1 VTAVVGAAVVVE
13 LPVIVLQLSVWQQNK
28 PVAVPLTILPVE
40 VHDAIQPLENKFD
53 PLGLPGVG
61 AI

>member
-1 VTAVVGAAVVVE
+1 MGAAVVVE

-28 PVAVPLTILPVE
+28 PLAVPLTILPVE
-40 VHDAIQPLENKFD
+40 VHVATQPLENRFD
-53 PLGLPGVG
+53 PAGLPGVG